1 MFKPLQKTAYVHAVT
16 CMFLGIASGFIAV
29 VEITITNYVT
39 TRPMSANVM
48 KLAAAGQAMSLVAP
62 VSAAV
67 LIVQI
72 KRRLGRLPEEAVS
85 TVIMLTIV
93 ALVAVA
99 LNMPPVVQAWHNS
112 TAIALEAWVWIIAYT
127 IAIAVSLPLYAGA
140 VCVFVIPAIGDPSIG
155 EDEKG

>member
-1 MFKPLQKTAYVHAVT
+1 MFKPLQKTAYIHAVT
-16 CMFLGIASGFIAV
+16 CMHIGIASGFITI

-39 TRPMSANVM
+39 TRPMTANVM
-48 KLAAAGQAMSLVAP
+48 KLAVAGQAMSLVAP

-85 TVIMLTIV
+85 TVIMLIIF
-93 ALVAVA
+93 ALVAA
-99 LNMPPVVQAWHNS
+99 TLNVPPIVQAWYNS
-112 TAIALEAWVWIIAYT
+112 TAIAVGAWVWIIVYT
-127 IAIAVSLPLYAGA
+127 TAIAVSLPLYAGA
-140 VCVFVIPAIGDPSIG
+140 VCVFVIPAIG